1 MDNKL
6 VNFNLNMNE
15 ISDKTELKIIEF
27 LNENGP
33 SFLGE
38 VVKNLKISNS
48 KGLKITNQLLTKGII
63 RHSDPPL
70 QYELNSEPK

>member
-1 MDNKL
+1 MSEKR
-6 VNFNLNMNE
+6 E
-15 ISDKTELKIIEF
+15 ITEEKIVEF

-38 VVKNLKISNS
+38 VVKELKLSYS
-48 KGLKITNQLLTKGII
+48 KGLELVNRLLSKGEI

-70 QYELNSEPK
+70 QFEINSDSK

>member
-1 MDNKL
+1 MTEKR
-6 VNFNLNMNE
+6 E
-15 ISDKTELKIIEF
+15 ITEEKIVEF

-38 VVKNLKISNS
+38 VVKELKLSYSNGLELINLLLN
-48 KGLKITNQLLTKGII
+48 KGEI

-70 QYELNSEPK
+70 QFEVNSESK